1 MTSPTDG
8 YREWD
13 VAYVLGSLSPSD
25 RRTYER
31 HLRECTACE
40 RAVTGLA
47 GMPGILSAVPAQR
60 AVELL
65 GPPAP
70 DQEVPSALLPGL
82 IRAAHSARRWAR
94 VRVAAAVLAG
104 AATGAVLAIV
114 LRPEPPRSP
123 APEPVHEIALTQT
136 VPSPVTARVVLAE
149 QPWGTRI
156 DITCDYTV
164 PPDGRPLPT
173 FVYALSVVDGAGV
186 STTVAT
192 WTAGPGT
199 STKPIATTGV
209 ALIDITR
216 IEIRLVLKDTVLLEA
231 RL

>member
-1 MTSPTDG
+1 LTSPTDP

-31 HLRECTACE
+31 HLGECPACE

-47 GMPGILSAVPAQR
+47 GMPGILSVVPTQR

-70 DQEVPSALLPGL
+70 DQEVPNALLPGL

-94 VRVAAAVLAG
+94 VRVAAAVLVAAAAG
-104 AATGAVLAIV
+104 ALLAIV
-114 LRPEPPRSP
+114 LRPQPPSPPDP
-123 APEPVHEIALTQT
+123 APAHAIALTQT
-136 VPSPVTARVVLAE
+136 IPSPVTARVILVE

-164 PPDGRPLPT
+164 PPDGRPSPT
-173 FVYALSVVDGAGV
+173 FVYSLHVVDRQGV

-199 STKPIATTGV
+199 SMKPIASTGV
-209 ALIDITR
+209 PLIDITR
-216 IEIRLVLKDTVLLEA
+216 IEVRLVLKDTVLLEA
-231 RL
+231 RF

>member
-1 MTSPTDG
+1 MTPPTDP

-25 RRTYER
+25 RRAYER
-31 HLRECTACE
+31 HLGECPACE
-40 RAVTGLA
+40 REVTGLA

-70 DQEVPSALLPGL
+70 DQEVPSTLLPGL
-82 IRAAHSARRWAR
+82 IRAARSAQRWTR
-94 VRVAAAVLAG
+94 VRVVTAVLA
-104 AATGAVLAIV
+104 AAAMSAMLTTV
-114 LRPEPPRSP
+114 LRPEPPRPPTPTP
-123 APEPVHEIALTQT
+123 AHEITLTQT
-136 VPSPVTARVVLAE
+136 MPSPVTAKIVLVE

-156 DITCDYTV
+156 DITCDYTA

-173 FVYALSVVDGAGV
+173 FAYSLHVVDRDGAI
-186 STTVAT
+186 TTVAT

-199 STKPIATTGV
+199 SMKPIATTGV
-209 ALIDITR
+209 PLVGITR
-216 IEIRLVLKDTVLLEA
+216 IEVRLVLKDTVLLEA
-231 RL
+231 RF